1 MLNLEDV
8 FSNLAGLFLL
18 IAVGYGVVKFHILPV
33 SSTKLLSNLLMKI
46 TLPATVFISL
56 VRPFD
61 PTFIGEGILIIV
73 LGTALFAI
81 YGLFSLLAVRLFH
94 VAPGRRGVWIF
105 SSMFSNNGFMGFPIA
120 LALFQEEGLALAVF
134 LGIPFNLLAYT
145 LGAKL
150 MCMGHETDSSS
161 AASTTSWRSIL
172 LTGVNCATV
181 LGLIFYAAQ
190 ISVPNIIS
198 APLTHLSNITTPL
211 SMLVTGMNL
220 TESKVG
226 DLLRNRDVFSVSF
239 MRLIFLPLLTW
250 GILEALP
257 ISNSLVI
264 GVTLIIMA
272 MPSPAITTILA
283 ESYHADKEF
292 AAQSVFLSSLLC
304 LISIP
309 LISLLL

>member
-1 MLNLEDV
+1 MLNLGDV

-18 IAVGYGVVKFHILPV
+18 IAVGYAVAKLQILPA
-33 SSTKLLSNLLMKI
+33 SSTKLLSNLLMQI
-46 TLPATVFISL
+46 TLPATVLVSL

-61 PTFIGEGILIIV
+61 AAFIRDGILIV
-73 LGTALFAI
+73 ALGAVLFAI
-81 YGLFSLLAVRLFH
+81 YGLLSALAVRLFH
-94 VAPGRRGVWIF
+94 VSRGHRGVWIF

-145 LGAKL
+145 LGPKL
-150 MCMGHETDSSS
+150 MCMDHGADDATPPP
-161 AASTTSWRSIL
+161 SWRSIL
-172 LTGVNCATV
+172 FTSVNCATV
-181 LGLIFYAAQ
+181 LGLVLYAAQ
-190 ISVPNIIS
+190 ISIPSILS

-220 TESKVG
+220 TESRAG
-226 DLLRNRDVFSVSF
+226 DLLRDRDAFSVSF
-239 MRLIFLPLLTW
+239 MRLLFFPLLTW
-250 GILEALP
+250 GILRVLP
-257 ISNSLVI
+257 ISNPLVV

-272 MPSPAITTILA
+272 MPAPAISAILA

-292 AAQSVFLSSLLC
+292 AARTVFLSSLLC